1 MHFLMAT
8 YDRGACYWVC
18 RRYDR
23 RRNRGESPTGKWV
36 SQLPSDGDRVTAQ
49 GQRRLFWREISFLLS
64 SAKAAYGQI
73 TARLDAVAKGEQ
85 R

>member
-1 MHFLMAT
+1 MFTSLVRVA
-8 YDRGACYWVC
+8 AV
-18 RRYDR
+18 
-23 RRNRGESPTGKWV
+23 SPTGKWV

-49 GQRRLFWREISFLLS
+49 GQRWREISFLLS